1 VNDRT
6 FWEHESHA
14 LAYFATPQWGRHFRL
29 PIDVPTLAAV
39 GGRFVLAPLLDVLMD
54 GNRLLLL
61 TLSQRQIRLFELTRF
76 SIAESEV
83 AIPVGAV
90 PTAAEDRLSRGRP
103 NAFLADRGGSGSG
116 VVFFGQGA
124 GADQRRDDEILRYFR
139 TVDAAIR
146 PHLDFSRLPLLLAG
160 AGNLVPIYRQA
171 SSYINTVE
179 DAPIGNPDELSVPD
193 LRAQAWARAS
203 ATTRRDRGG

>member
-1 VNDRT
+1 M
-6 FWEHESHA
+6 
-14 LAYFATPQWGRHFRL
+14 L
-29 PIDVPTLAAV
+29 PTLAAV

-160 AGNLVPIYRQA
+160 AGNLVPIYRHA
-171 SSYINTVE
+171 AVTSTRWRTR
-179 DAPIGNPDELSVPD
+179 PSV
-193 LRAQAWARAS
+193 
-203 ATTRRDRGG
+203 TRMNSRP